1 MDAHLKRAVMSTILP
16 DELAIFN
23 FSDNEVKVSD
33 LNERVIT
40 TKDLPSYK
48 VDNPALKSD
57 ETAAA
62 IIEKLISRS
71 VNTPQE
77 IAWAVRR
84 LHFLFLYLKRDRK
97 IDAFTRVLINY
108 FKDIPTFVSPDKVGE
123 RSELAFGSVFWGMET
138 AREFRD
144 GAITNKGV
152 GNDEETLL
160 SVIGLQYSLLK
171 AISQMSDDEPVREW
185 ITSALTDIFMKNI
198 KMKEQL
204 ELLYN
209 DMRRTNIIRGNS
221 VFVLLGIF
229 LDSYKD
235 SSTRYNNTIIAYDAC
250 IKNVY
255 VPWCRLR

>member
-1 MDAHLKRAVMSTILP
+1 MDPRLKRAVTSTISP
-16 DELAIFN
+16 DDLAIFN
-23 FSDNEVKVSD
+23 FANNEVNVSD
-33 LNERVIT
+33 LNVRTIT
-40 TKDLPSYK
+40 TEDLPFYK
-48 VDNPALKSD
+48 VNNPALRSD

-97 IDAFTRVLINY
+97 IDAFVRVLINY
-108 FKDIPTFVSPDKVGE
+108 FKDIPTFVSPDKLGG

-144 GAITNKGV
+144 GAIEYKAV

-160 SVIGLQYSLLK
+160 SVIGLQYSMLK
-171 AISQMSDDEPVREW
+171 SISQMSDDEPVREW
-185 ITSALTDIFMKNI
+185 ITSALTDIFMNNN
-198 KMKEQL
+198 KMRDQL

-209 DMRRTNIIRGNS
+209 DMKRTNIIRGNS

-235 SSTRYNNTIIAYDAC
+235 SSTRYANTIIAYDAC
-250 IKNVY
+250 TKNIY